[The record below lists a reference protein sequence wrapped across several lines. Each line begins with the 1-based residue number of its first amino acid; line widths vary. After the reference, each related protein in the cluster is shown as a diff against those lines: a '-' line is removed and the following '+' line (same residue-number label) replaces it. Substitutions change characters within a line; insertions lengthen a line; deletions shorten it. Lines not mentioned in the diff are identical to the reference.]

1 LQAWIWLCTFIKGL
15 RKGWNTTIITP
26 HAGIKEGPMTTIIP
40 EGKQLRMAVE
50 WIEENLRQGGEIKNL
65 LKDVGMRFNLGP
77 EDERY
82 LYRLY
87 LEKDETAS

>member
-1 LQAWIWLCTFIKGL
+1 LS
-15 RKGWNTTIITP
+15 TP
-26 HAGIKEGPMTTIIP
+26 ISILHAGIKEEPMTTIIP
-40 EGKQLRMAVE
+40 EEKQLRMAVE
-50 WIEENLRQGGEIKNL
+50 WIEEHLRQDGEIKDL

>member
-1 LQAWIWLCTFIKGL
+1 MA
-15 RKGWNTTIITP
+15 
-26 HAGIKEGPMTTIIP
+26 TIIP
-40 EGKQLRMAVE
+40 EGKQLRMSVE
-50 WIEENLRQGGEIKNL
+50 WIEEHLKQGGEIKNL

-87 LEKDETAS
+87 LEKDESAS

>member
-1 LQAWIWLCTFIKGL
+1 
-15 RKGWNTTIITP
+15 
-26 HAGIKEGPMTTIIP
+26 MTTILP

-50 WIEENLRQGGEIKNL
+50 WIEEELRGGKEIKNL

-77 EDERY
+77 QDELY

-87 LEKDETAS
+87 LDKQGKNS

>member
-1 LQAWIWLCTFIKGL
+1 
-15 RKGWNTTIITP
+15 
-26 HAGIKEGPMTTIIP
+26 
-40 EGKQLRMAVE
+40 
-50 WIEENLRQGGEIKNL
+50 
-65 LKDVGMRFNLGP
+65 MRFNLGP

>member
-1 LQAWIWLCTFIKGL
+1 
-15 RKGWNTTIITP
+15 
-26 HAGIKEGPMTTIIP
+26 MTTIIP

>member
-1 LQAWIWLCTFIKGL
+1 
-15 RKGWNTTIITP
+15 
-26 HAGIKEGPMTTIIP
+26 MTTILP
-40 EGKQLRMAVE
+40 EGKQLRNAVE
-50 WIEENLRQGGEIKNL
+50 WIEEHLRQGGEIRTL

-87 LEKDETAS
+87 LEKGETTS